1 MLTNHRR
8 AFVWS
13 LVLLAACVA
22 ALFAVG
28 RHPTEAAPL
37 TTLPFIGRVDASM
50 HTFMDDI
57 QITPLTWLSK
67 ALDFLGGGPVT
78 IPVRIAALLVLV
90 LRRRWVPAI
99 AFAATWLTAEL
110 ALTWLK
116 VAFHRGRPPGSLVD
130 TKGFSFPSGHAVAAA
145 ATAVALVLAFI
156 APGPRRR
163 LWEWIAVA
171 FSFVMA
177 FSRVYL
183 SAHWMS
189 DVVAGVL
196 LGAGIAVFWA
206 AAVTEIRDVWFL
218 REGVPIPPDDADYE
232 VEGSAPGG

>member
-1 MLTNHRR
+1 MLANHRR

-13 LVLLAACVA
+13 LTLLAACVA

-28 RHPTEAAPL
+28 RHPPEAAPF
-37 TTLPFIGRVDASM
+37 TTLPFIGRFDASM

-57 QITPLTWLSK
+57 QIAPLTWLSK
-67 ALDFLGGGPVT
+67 ALNFLGGGLVM
-78 IPVRIAALLVLV
+78 ISLRIVALLVLV

-116 VAFHRGRPPGSLVD
+116 VAFHRGRPPGVLVD
-130 TKGFSFPSGHAVAAA
+130 TRGFSFPSGHAVAAA
-145 ATAVALVLAFI
+145 ATTVALVLAFMP
-156 APGPRRR
+156 PGPRRR
-163 LWEWIAVA
+163 LWEWLAVG

-183 SAHWMS
+183 SAHWFS

-196 LGAGIAVFWA
+196 LGAGFAIFWA
-206 AAVTEIRDVWFL
+206 ATVTESRDIWFL
-218 REGVPIPPDDADYE
+218 REGMPIPPDEADYE
-232 VEGSAPGG
+232 AEPAQS